1 MRIKM
6 HLLGTGTA
14 LLLSVYAVTAYAGQE
29 IREQRRSMENLLMPE
44 IRYEEPDSD
53 QG

>member
-14 LLLSVYAVTAYAGQE
+14 VLLSVYAVTAYAGQG
-29 IREQRRSMENLLMPE
+29 IREQRRGSHHAGDPV
-44 IRYEEPDSD
+44 
-53 QG
+53 

>member
-29 IREQRRSMENLLMPE
+29 IREQRRSDRKSTRLNSSHE
-44 IRYEEPDSD
+44 
-53 QG
+53 